1 LKDNEGMQE
10 AVIVSAVRTPTG
22 KFLGG
27 LKTFPAT
34 ELGALVVREAVAR
47 ARIDPASVDECLMG
61 NVVSAGLGQA
71 PARQAA
77 LRGGLADHVA
87 ALTINKVCGSG
98 LKAVMLAAQGIATGD
113 IEIAVAGGM
122 ESMSNAPYLLP
133 GAREGL
139 RMGHQQALDAMI
151 VDGLWCSFEQ
161 CHMGTA
167 GELVASEYHIGR
179 DRQDEYALKSHC
191 KAAAAQAA
199 GRFKAEIIP
208 VAVPR
213 KNADALIVDRDES
226 VRPEATLASLGAL
239 KPAFTTDGTVTAGN
253 APPVNDGAAALVV
266 MSASRA
272 ASLTLTP
279 MARIVGQAT
288 SGLAPKYLL
297 MTPVEAVRRLLQKV
311 GWTMDQVDLVELNEA
326 FSVQA
331 LAVLQ
336 DLGLD
341 PDKVNVNGGAVALG
355 HPLGAS
361 GARILTTLLHALQE
375 RNLRR
380 GIATLCLGGGNGVAV
395 AVERG

>member
-1 LKDNEGMQE
+1 MQE